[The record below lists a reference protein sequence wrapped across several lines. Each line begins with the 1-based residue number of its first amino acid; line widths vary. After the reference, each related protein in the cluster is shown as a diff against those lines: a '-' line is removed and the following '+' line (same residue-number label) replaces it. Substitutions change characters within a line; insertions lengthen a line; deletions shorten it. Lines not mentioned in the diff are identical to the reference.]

1 MARKDLAGILIE
13 EKILP
18 ARDVER
24 LQRSTS
30 GRPLWLVL
38 LEAELSTEEELFFLL
53 AQRWQVA
60 TDAIIDKV
68 DVPES
73 ARRVWTRDEAIAH
86 GLLPIEIENNRAT
99 AIMVDPSDEESL
111 KNFLARLKLSEARV
125 LLGRR
130 SLIERAIARTMT
142 TDLDRTPQS
151 GSKAPAETTAQVKV
165 PLQGKIGRPQKQ
177 GTDPKIQA
185 PRVRGK
191 TEPKVQIDPELAE
204 EMQRLPP
211 RSLEPEALTPMPR
224 VRRRRTSPEGV
235 EQVRG
240 AEAGKPFTLEDAL
253 RAEERLSRALLQA
266 VEVLARELEAR
277 LTPADDDSG
286 RIQLVA
292 VEMSRLSRRVARKL
306 GLDRRSAD
314 EIGAAAYLFAVDRKL
329 RQVEAR
335 AADWFGDLGW
345 SAANDEGLLPV
356 LRALTANTAGFSRT
370 SSAPPLGARII
381 TVVDDYL
388 QLGAASGEIDLGT
401 VSQLLRASPAGAP
414 VVDALLRVLESE
426 KVTDPTPA
434 TTVTATSVL
443 HPPAPDE
450 KSTLETPAISPL
462 PINEEKTV
470 RKAAPTAPQTPVSR
484 VRREKE

>member
-13 EKILP
+13 EKILA

-24 LQRSTS
+24 LQRSAS

-38 LEAELSTEEELFFLL
+38 LEAELTTEEELFFLL

-60 TDAIIDKV
+60 TDAVLDKV
-68 DVPES
+68 EVPEA
-73 ARRVWTRDEAIAH
+73 ARRVWSRDEAVAH
-86 GLLPIEIENNRAT
+86 GLLPVEIENVRAT
-99 AIMVDPSDEESL
+99 VIMVDPSDELTL
-111 KNFLARLKLSEARV
+111 KEFLARLKLTEARA

-130 SLIERAIARTMT
+130 SLIERAITRTMAS
-142 TDLDRTPQS
+142 DHDRTPQS
-151 GSKAPAETTAQVKV
+151 GSKAPIEITAQVKV
-165 PLQGKIGRPQKQ
+165 PLAGKIGRPK
-177 GTDPKIQA
+177 TDPKIQS
-185 PRVRGK
+185 PRMRGK
-191 TEPKVQIDPELAE
+191 TEPKVQIDPQLAE
-204 EMQRLPP
+204 EMQRLPA
-211 RSLEPEALTPMPR
+211 RVLEPESLTPMPR
-224 VRRRRTSPEGV
+224 VRRRRTLPEGV
-235 EQVRG
+235 EP
-240 AEAGKPFTLEDAL
+240 AKPFTLEDAL

-266 VEVLARELEAR
+266 VEVLSRELEAR
-277 LTPADDDSG
+277 LTPADEDSG
-286 RIQLVA
+286 RVQPVA
-292 VEMSRLSRRVARKL
+292 VELARLSRRVARKL

-329 RQVEAR
+329 RHVPDSSAR
-335 AADWFGDLGW
+335 ATDWFGELGW
-345 SAANDEGLLPV
+345 SAANEEGLLTV
-356 LRALTANTAGFSRT
+356 LRALTANAAGFSRT

-401 VSQLLRASPAGAP
+401 VSQLLRASPSGAP

-426 KVTDPTPA
+426 RVTDPTPA

-450 KSTLETPAISPL
+450 KPTLETPTIA

-470 RKAAPTAPQTPVSR
+470 RKAAPTAPQSPVTR
-484 VRREKE
+484 ARREKE